1 MKKNTSTYLLLFWFH
16 NFISCN
22 QDSITN
28 SPIAYESIGGFENS
42 DDIAAANL
50 ITKFSFENSISDSKT
65 E

>member
-1 MKKNTSTYLLLFWFH
+1 MNL
-16 NFISCN
+16 
-22 QDSITN
+22 
-28 SPIAYESIGGFENS
+28 GGFENS